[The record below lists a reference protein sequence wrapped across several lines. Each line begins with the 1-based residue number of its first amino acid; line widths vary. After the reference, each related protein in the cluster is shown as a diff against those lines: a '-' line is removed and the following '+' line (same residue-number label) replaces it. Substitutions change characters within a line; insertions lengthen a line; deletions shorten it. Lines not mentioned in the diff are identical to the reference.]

1 MIDKSLAGIAALA
14 VLLLCGPAAANDGPS
29 AAVWNWTGFYGG
41 AHVGA
46 AAGLASFADPL
57 GPPLFGGTV
66 AAPGFLAGLQ
76 AGYNRQV
83 APQWVIGLE
92 GEASLLA
99 ATGSN
104 TCLQSSSTINGS
116 NCKVT
121 PRELATLTGRLGF
134 VTEPRGRTMLF
145 GKAGV
150 AWMRADVSVNP
161 GNAVDSS
168 EQGFLNEGIT
178 FSDTPD
184 QAAPTSQSIS
194 AWGWTAG
201 AGVEHALSPAWSLKM
216 QYDYLRF
223 SGMSIAT
230 PQTNTVTD
238 GGTVNN
244 LPSSGPSGMTL
255 DMHMFKL
262 GLNFRFGAT
271 AAPATDGLTTNGTG
285 KSPAAPWV
293 SGWEVETGARYW
305 YSWGK
310 SQNQNATA
318 SPNLSTNL
326 VSRLTYEGVMGQSG
340 ELFARVDTPVDIFV
354 KGFLGG
360 GGLSNGKMYD
370 EDWGLSST
378 LSASPTAYEVT
389 QSDVSG
395 TLHYLTGDIGYSV
408 ARTRDHKVGLFV
420 GYNLYKT
427 AMNAMGCL
435 QLVNPA
441 SGICATPSPSTQ
453 NVISQYDTWQSV
465 RVGVAAETRVWDRL
479 KIGADVAYLP
489 YVAYTGL
496 DIHQVRNPP
505 AYFPVSGTGQG
516 VQAEFMLSYQTS
528 DAFSIGVGGRY
539 WGMWTNVAAQ
549 SDSPSNLFTVEAAR
563 YGMFVQASYKFNP
576 AR

>member
-1 MIDKSLAGIAALA
+1 VIDKSSAGIAALA
-14 VLLLCGPAAANDGPS
+14 VLLLCAPAVANDGPS
-29 AAVWNWTGFYGG
+29 ATPWSWTGFYVGG
-41 AHVGA
+41 HAGA

-121 PRELATLTGRLGF
+121 PRELATFTGRLGF
-134 VTEPRGRTMLF
+134 LTEPRGRTMLF

-150 AWMRADVSVNP
+150 AWMRADVSLNP
-161 GNAVDSS
+161 NNAVDSS
-168 EQGFLNEGIT
+168 DQGFLDDGIT

-194 AWGWTAG
+194 TWGWTAG

-238 GGTVNN
+238 GGTVTN

-255 DMHMFKL
+255 DMHMFKV
-262 GLNFRFGAT
+262 GLNYRFGAAAT
-271 AAPATDGLTTNGTG
+271 AATDEPAANGAG
-285 KSPAAPWV
+285 RSADAPWV
-293 SGWEVETGARYW
+293 SGWAIEAGARYW

-310 SQNQNATA
+310 SQNQNANA
-318 SPNLSTNL
+318 SPNLL
-326 VSRLTYEGVMGQSG
+326 SRLTYEGVTGQSG

-360 GGLSNGKMYD
+360 GGLANGKMYD
-370 EDWGLSST
+370 EDWGLAST
-378 LSASPTAYEVT
+378 LSSTPTAYEVT

-395 TLHYLTGDIGYSV
+395 TLHYLTGDIGYNV
-408 ARTRDHKVGLFV
+408 ARGRDHKVGLFV
-420 GYNLYKT
+420 GYNLYQA
-427 AMNAMGCL
+427 AMNAMGCT

-441 SGICATPSPSTQ
+441 SGVCAPPSPPSQ
-453 NVISQYDTWQSV
+453 NVISQFDTWRSV
-465 RVGVAAETRVWDRL
+465 RLGVAAETRVWDRV

-496 DIHQVRNPP
+496 DIHRARNPP
-505 AYFPVSGTGQG
+505 VYFPMSGTGQG
-516 VQAEFMLSYQTS
+516 VQAEFILSYQTS

-539 WGMWTNVAAQ
+539 WGMWTNIAAQ
-549 SDSPSNLFTVEAAR
+549 SDNPTNLFTVEAAR

>member
-1 MIDKSLAGIAALA
+1 MNDKSRAVVVALLATLAGAPAGA
-14 VLLLCGPAAANDGPS
+14 TDGPAAPS
-29 AAVWNWTGFYGG
+29 NWTGFYLGG
-41 AHVGA
+41 HVGA
-46 AAGLASFADPL
+46 AAGLASFSDPL

-83 APQWVIGLE
+83 APQWVVGLE
-92 GEASLLA
+92 ADASLLA
-99 ATGSN
+99 AAGSN

-116 NCKVT
+116 TCKVM

-134 VTEPRGRTMLF
+134 LTEPRGRTMLF

-150 AWMRADVSVNP
+150 AWMRADVSANP
-161 GNAVDSS
+161 NNAVDSS
-168 EQGFLNEGIT
+168 DQGFADEGVT

-184 QAAPTSQSIS
+184 QAGPTSQSIS
-194 AWGWTAG
+194 SWGWTAG
-201 AGVEHALSPAWSLKM
+201 AGVEHALTPAWSLKF

-223 SGMSIAT
+223 SGMSLAT
-230 PQTNTVTD
+230 PQTNTVTA

-244 LPSSGPSGMTL
+244 LPSSGPAGVAL
-255 DMHMFKL
+255 DMHTFKV
-262 GLNFRFGAT
+262 GLNFRFGAA
-271 AAPATDGLTTNGTG
+271 AAPATDGPATYGTD
-285 KSPAAPWV
+285 KSAATPWAP
-293 SGWEVETGARYW
+293 GWEVETGARYW

-310 SQNQNATA
+310 SQNQNANA

-340 ELFARVDTPVDIFV
+340 ELFARVDTPIDIFV

-370 EDWGLSST
+370 EDWGLSAA
-378 LSASPTAYEVT
+378 LSSAPTAYEVT
-389 QSDVSG
+389 QSNVNG

-408 ARTRDHKVGLFV
+408 TRARDHKVGLFV

-427 AMNAMGCL
+427 TMNAMGCV

-441 SGICATPSPSTQ
+441 SGVCAPPAPATETA
-453 NVISQYDTWQSV
+453 ISQFDTWQSV

-496 DIHQVRNPP
+496 DIHRSRNPP
-505 AYFPVSGTGQG
+505 VYFPVSGTGQG
-516 VQAEFMLSYQTS
+516 VQAEFILSYQTS

-549 SDSPSNLFTVEAAR
+549 SDSPSNLFSVETAR
-563 YGMFVQASYKFNP
+563 YGMFVQASYRFNP